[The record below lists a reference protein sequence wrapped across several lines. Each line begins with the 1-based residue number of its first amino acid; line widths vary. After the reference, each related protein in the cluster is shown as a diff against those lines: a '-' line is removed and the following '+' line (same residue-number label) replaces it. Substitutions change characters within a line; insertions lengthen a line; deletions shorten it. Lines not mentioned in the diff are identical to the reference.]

1 MTISL
6 LEWQALSFFEVEPT
20 RQDEDVPWACNDV
33 RYEIQRGDLLLS
45 CSLGPA
51 YHDIDLLLTRGG
63 QALYQ
68 LVALSVKDI
77 VYERDGEQ
85 ELLRILISD
94 RDDVRLVVK
103 PFIEIKQSM
112 RDWRELE

>member
-1 MTISL
+1 MRDGRL
-6 LEWQALSFFEVEPT
+6 LVQPQRLTEFPPRPGTLTFEVEPT

-85 ELLRILISD
+85 ELLRILISAMTFA
-94 RDDVRLVVK
+94 L
-103 PFIEIKQSM
+103 S
-112 RDWRELE
+112 